1 MVLLS
6 LLIFIVTSSIH
17 LYASFNKNRKLRAF
31 SKILIMPSL
40 LIYYVF
46 KTNSI
51 ETYFILALLFSW
63 FGDLFLILKGNKY
76 FAFGGISFGLSHIFF
91 IISYINKMNNMYIP
105 FYIYIIA
112 IIYFIITLIVF
123 KHLKKYLPKQ
133 LIAPMCLYLLT
144 NATMNCFAF
153 ILFSNIQN
161 IYSLIIYIGALSFFI
176 SDTNLFFV
184 RFKKEDNKQNHFIV
198 MLTYIVAEF
207 LIVFGYINL

>member
-17 LYASFNKNRKLRAF
+17 LYASFNKNRKLRAI
-31 SKILIMPSL
+31 SKVLIIPSL

-46 KTNSI
+46 KTNNI

-63 FGDLFLILKGNKY
+63 FGDLFLILRGNKY
-76 FAFGGISFGLSHIFF
+76 FAIGGVSFGLSHIFF
-91 IISYINKMNNMYIP
+91 IISYIKKMNNMYIP
-105 FYIYIIA
+105 FYIYILA
-112 IIYFIITLIVF
+112 LIYFIVTLIVF

-144 NATMNCFAF
+144 NATMNCFALTLF
-153 ILFSNIQN
+153 NNILNR
-161 IYSLIIYIGALSFFI
+161 YSLIVFIGAISFFI

-184 RFKKEDNKQNHFIV
+184 RFKKEENRQNHFIV